1 VDPPLGRPGGVVSV
15 VLVAKHAKTRGA
27 SASWALSNK
36 RVIQLTG
43 LMPEIGLHAK
53 KTHTIE
59 QNVCINC
66 TLDGTGSSL
75 VAVGRRLHVHQILIK
90 NLVILFLFQILA
102 LGLLH
107 ALDRIQQPFLVLLNQ
122 SK

>member
-1 VDPPLGRPGGVVSV
+1 
-15 VLVAKHAKTRGA
+15 
-27 SASWALSNK
+27 
-36 RVIQLTG
+36 
-43 LMPEIGLHAK
+43 MPEIGIHTK

-59 QNVCINC
+59 QMFVLPVRW
-66 TLDGTGSSL
+66 TAQGLGSSL